1 MALQALKIRES
12 FSDKAYHMLREAIL
26 TGGLKPGEQ
35 LTEEALYRRLVQ
47 VHRFVPVNMS
57 AIDSGRIA
65 KTEMRRSVWMSL
77 TCSGSTHRYS
87 EKVRLI
93 ITISFPKA
101 ALRRDCMKRKRGEVW
116 LVTLQ
121 ELYQ

>member
-1 MALQALKIRES
+1 MALQALKKRES
-12 FSDKAYHMLREAIL
+12 FSDKAYHMLCEAIL
-26 TGGLKPGEQ
+26 TGELKQGEQ

-57 AIDSGRIA
+57 AIDSGRIE

-87 EKVRLI
+87 EKVRSI
-93 ITISFPKA
+93 ITISFPRA
-101 ALRRDCMKRKRGEVW
+101 ALRRDCARRRHAERFGW
-116 LVTLQ
+116 
-121 ELYQ
+121 